1 MKTLLAVGLGY
12 SAKEIARRLA
22 GAGDSAR
29 LPLPGEASETGRN
42 NPLTHPPAAGAL
54 SREGRGQGSLGVG
67 GTSPLS
73 SPVSLEGERR
83 AFALGSGQAGLGV
96 GREPALSPGGRGR
109 REAPGEGESGW
120 HVAGTARGAESL
132 EAIRALGYE
141 ALPFT
146 GDAPEV
152 ELARAIGDATH
163 LLISAAP
170 DEAGDPLLAQH
181 RADLEA
187 APNLQWIGYLSTIGV
202 YGDHRG
208 AWVDETTT
216 PRPVSERSRWR
227 LEAEQAWEDFAAA
240 RGLPV
245 QIFRLAG
252 IYGPGRNPLERMKA
266 GRERTIV
273 KPGQVFNR
281 IHVADIAT
289 TVIAGMEQFPLKWTP
304 VERKEL
310 RQDKSLEPRPD
321 SIGSEQAPEAGARA
335 AGVFNVTD
343 DEPAAPEDVAAYAA
357 ALLGI
362 EPPPLVPWEEAEK
375 TMTPMARSFYSETK
389 RVRNERIKRELGV
402 RLAFPTYREGLG
414 ALAKE

>member
-12 SAKEIARRLA
+12 SAKEIAARLA
-22 GAGDSAR
+22 HGI
-29 LPLPGEASETGRN
+29 PP
-42 NPLTHPPAAGAL
+42 HPPA
-54 SREGRGQGSLGVG
+54 S
-67 GTSPLS
+67 
-73 SPVSLEGERR
+73 
-83 AFALGSGQAGLGV
+83 
-96 GREPALSPGGRGR
+96 GGRGR
-109 REAPGEGESGW
+109 REAPGEEENRW
-120 HVAGTARGAESL
+120 RIAGTARGAESL

-146 GDAPEV
+146 GDAPSV
-152 ELARAIGDATH
+152 ELARAIGEATH

-202 YGDHRG
+202 YGDHQG
-208 AWVDETTT
+208 AWVDEATP
-216 PRPVSERSRWR
+216 PRPVSQRSRWR
-227 LEAEQAWEDFAAA
+227 LDAEQAWTNFAAA

-289 TVIAGMEQFPLKWTP
+289 TVIAGIEK
-304 VERKEL
+304 
-310 RQDKSLEPRPD
+310 
-321 SIGSEQAPEAGARA
+321 GARA
-335 AGVFNVTD
+335 TGVFNVTD
-343 DEPAAPEDVAAYAA
+343 DEPAAPEDVAACAA
-357 ALLGI
+357 NLLGI
-362 EPPPLVPWEEAEK
+362 DPPPLVPWEEAEP

-402 RLAFPTYREGLG
+402 QLSYATYREGLR
-414 ALAKE
+414 AQSRYII